1 MEGGRRHESL
11 ALRHILSVLRRRW
24 GIVLLA
30 VVIAA
35 VGAGALSVV
44 QQPVYES
51 KAEVLLSYQNLAGS
65 LTGTT
70 DSTVT
75 QSPERVAETQ
85 AQLARVPEVAR
96 NTLRAAGVRD
106 MTVSEFLDA
115 SSVSPSSD
123 NDLLTFRVSDED
135 PARAQILTTEYARQ
149 FIAYR
154 LRLDTA
160 AIERARQELRTRID
174 ELREVGGDDS
184 GLLASLIEKDQ
195 TLQTLRSLQT
205 SNALLV
211 REGDEAGKVSPKPVR
226 NVLLGL
232 GLGLLV
238 GIGFAFLREALDTR
252 VRSAEEIGERLDL
265 PLLARLPEPPRALR
279 GAGRL
284 VMLDQ
289 PAGVHAEAFR
299 MLRTNIEFVDAER
312 RCQVVAVTSAV
323 NDEGKSTTAA
333 NLAVAFA
340 RAGSRVVL
348 IDLDLRRPTLNTFFG
363 VGDRPGVTDIAIDGL
378 PLHETLIPLS
388 AMGSLAVGS
397 DSLASP
403 HGPRNGAPNRGGR
416 LDLLPSGAPPKDVG
430 ELVGSPALASLL
442 GALRTYC
449 DLVIVDTPP
458 LLRVGDTMAMSV
470 NFDGML
476 VVARAN
482 LVSAPMLSEMAR
494 ILRRLRAAKLGVV
507 VTGAQTG
514 DSYGGDYYGYGAEG
528 SRAEGLSSPSRR

>member
-24 GIVLLA
+24 GIVVLA

-35 VGAGALSVV
+35 AGAVALSVV

-70 DSTVT
+70 DSTVN

-85 AQLARVPEVAR
+85 SQLARVPQVAER
-96 NTLRAAGVRD
+96 TLKAARVRG
-106 MTVSEFLDA
+106 TVGQFLA
-115 SSVSPSSD
+115 VSSVSPSSD
-123 NDLLTFRVSDED
+123 SDLLTFRVRDEE
-135 PARAQILTTEYARQ
+135 PATAQLLTTEYARQ

-160 AIERARQELRTRID
+160 AIERARRELQTRIE
-174 ELREVGGDDS
+174 ELREQGGDES
-184 GLLASLIEKDQ
+184 SLLASLIDKDQ

-211 REGDEAGKVSPKPVR
+211 REGDGAGKVSPKPVR
-226 NVLLGL
+226 NGVLGL

-252 VRSAEEIGERLDL
+252 VRSADEIGERLGL
-265 PLLARLPEPPRALR
+265 PLLARLPDPPRALR
-279 GAGRL
+279 VANRL
-284 VMLDQ
+284 VMVDQ

-299 MLRTNIEFVDAER
+299 MLRTNIEFVEADQR
-312 RCQVVAVTSAV
+312 SQVVAVTSAV
-323 NDEGKSTTAA
+323 NEEGKSTTAA

-348 IDLDLRRPTLNTFFG
+348 VDLDLRRPKVNTFFG
-363 VGDRPGVTDIAIDGL
+363 VGDRPGVTEIVLDGV
-378 PLHETLIPLS
+378 PVHDTLIPVPP
-388 AMGSLAVGS
+388 MGARAVAS
-397 DSLASP
+397 DPLASP
-403 HGPRNGAPNRGGR
+403 YGARNGAPDRGGR
-416 LDLLPSGAPPKDVG
+416 LEVLPSGAPPRDVG
-430 ELVGSPALASLL
+430 ELVGSPALGSLL
-442 GALRTYC
+442 SGLRTYC

-458 LLRVGDTMAMSV
+458 ILRVGDTMAMSV
-470 NFDGML
+470 DFDALL

-482 LVSAPMLSEMAR
+482 LVSAPMLTEMAR
-494 ILRRLRAAKLGVV
+494 LLRRIRAAKLGVV

-514 DSYGGDYYGYGAEG
+514 DGYGGDYYGYGVEG
-528 SRAEGLSSPSRR
+528 TRAEGLSPLSRQ